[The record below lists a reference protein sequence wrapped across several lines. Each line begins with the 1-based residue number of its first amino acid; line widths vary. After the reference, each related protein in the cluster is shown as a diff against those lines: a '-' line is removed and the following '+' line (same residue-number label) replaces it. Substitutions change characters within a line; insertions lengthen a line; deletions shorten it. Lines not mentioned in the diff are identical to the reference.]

1 MESDAQSLTREQQ
14 ADKLLQEGLAADR
27 GELLMRLDHIGFYR
41 MNGYA
46 HTFRERGDNGAVLP
60 RFRPGTTLR
69 DVWDCYRFDRS
80 LRLLFLDA
88 IERIE
93 VSLRS
98 QLAYLHTQQN
108 GAYAYADAQYFPKW
122 KGYVDIWKRVRFDSR
137 EVNRARPCATFTR
150 GTPARTNTRRSALPY
165 HASSLARWCTFST
178 TRTSSQSASTSSAHG
193 G

>member
-1 MESDAQSLTREQQ
+1 MESDTQSLTREQQ
-14 ADKLLQEGLAADR
+14 ADILLSEGLAADR

-46 HTFRERGDNGAVLP
+46 HTFRERGDKGAVLP

-137 EVNRARPCATFTR
+137 EVNR
-150 GTPARTNTRRSALPY
+150 SEALRNFY
-165 HASSLARWCTFST
+165 EKD
-178 TRTSSQSASTSSAHG
+178 G
-193 G
+193 GAAAA